1 MSRIEI
7 HLTAIVF
14 KDSQVLCEDYKIVC
28 FVKDWDDMEEI
39 NIVAG
44 KAFSEHMDNS
54 KELCIGGSG
63 DIFANKKRVG
73 SAIFQNPK
81 VPEELLDQ
89 AADLF
94 GLHEGTI
101 H

>member
-7 HLTAIVF
+7 HLTAMVF
-14 KDSQVLCEDYKIVC
+14 KDSQVLKEDYKIVC
-28 FVKDWDDMEEI
+28 FVKDWDDMDEI

-63 DIFANKKRVG
+63 DIFANKKKVG
-73 SAIFQNPK
+73 SGIFQNPK
-81 VPEELLDQ
+81 VSKELLNQ